1 MPVPWK
7 KCSGTKCEHRNFKLP
22 QCSLDPNYFSV
33 SDSCLVPE
41 EVTKVIKHCNDFYS
55 LSEEDRTPLNLPGW
69 QPFIGSVDW
78 ANFSDLCP
86 APWNYIS
93 QEKLQNS
100 PSWGFFEL
108 YDGGGYVADLGYS
121 FDSAVA
127 VISNIHKLG
136 WIDRQTRAVLVEF
149 SIYNP
154 NTGYFSISTFFLEIL
169 PTGYGNAFQRIDTLL
184 LTSTQ
189 TGFYQFYLI
198 CQLLF
203 IVLVFLFVLRE
214 VYSIFRKRC
223 NYFRDVWN
231 WIELLQITLSF
242 LVVIFYV
249 IKSKLFLRSALKV
262 KENPFVTVS
271 FRAAIN
277 WQDAESGVLAIAV
290 FIATIKLLHMI
301 RFNRHISIL
310 MTSLRASKSFML
322 SYSVIFIIVFL
333 AYAQLG
339 KLVLGNDIQRYSSFT
354 NTLYSE
360 LLMCLGGKMGLSD
373 LIRVNRLL
381 GPLFGF
387 SFIFLNAFIFVNF
400 FVAILNDSYEEVK
413 ENTDKQCHEDFEM
426 ADFILERLSELL
438 GLGSRHHAEKDGHES
453 KGKIPASSSCENN
466 SDELL
471 KQDEPRENPHVSF
484 STPAFLSHR
493 FRRMA
498 KRKQPRN
505 ITLRRESVKKEA
517 QRQIPKIDEKCV
529 DGTSS
534 TVEGQHRLASSIIAS
549 DTFHQDQL
557 FMRLESLTSKVVRD
571 YVREDMEFL
580 SLIRLLYIVDHKENA
595 ETSSTQETDS
605 TLDDMEVSSFLDSPN
620 MSIYGACVDNWKSS
634 TSGNYSEDEIE
645 SLELLRT
652 RASHY
657 KLPDH
662 LRQGKEMQHKLRTRA
677 SGSKGR
683 ARNTNASNTPIFK
696 YYSFI

>member
-1 MPVPWK
+1 MF
-7 KCSGTKCEHRNFKLP
+7 SQSN
-22 QCSLDPNYFSV
+22 FSV

-41 EVTKVIKHCNDFYS
+41 EVKNVIKHCNDFYS
-55 LSEEDRTPLNLPGW
+55 LSEEDTTPLHFPGW

-121 FDSAVA
+121 FDSANP
-127 VISNIHKLG
+127 VISNLHKFG

-203 IVLVFLFVLRE
+203 IILVFLFVLRE
-214 VYSIFRKRC
+214 VYSIFRMRC
-223 NYFRDVWN
+223 SYFRDVWN

-242 LVVIFYV
+242 LVVIFYI

-262 KENPFVTVS
+262 KGNPFVTVS

-290 FIATIKLLHMI
+290 FIATTKLLHMI

-310 MTSLRASKSFML
+310 MTSLRASKRLML
-322 SYSVIFIIVFL
+322 SYSVIFILVFL
-333 AYAQLG
+333 AYAQVG

-387 SFIFLNAFIFVNF
+387 SFILLNAFIFVNF

-438 GLGSRHHAEKDGHES
+438 ELGSRHHAEKDVYKL
-453 KGKIPASSSCENN
+453 KGKTPASSSCENE
-466 SDELL
+466 SDELV

-484 STPAFLSHR
+484 SALAFQSHR
-493 FRRMA
+493 FRRIA
-498 KRKQPRN
+498 KRKQLRN
-505 ITLRRESVKKEA
+505 IKLWRESVKKEA

-529 DGTSS
+529 DGKSRTD
-534 TVEGQHRLASSIIAS
+534 EGQHRVASSITAS
-549 DTFHQDQL
+549 DTFYQEQL
-557 FMRLESLTSKVVRD
+557 LRLESLTSKVVRD

-580 SLIRLLYIVDHKENA
+580 SLIRLLYIVDHGENA
-595 ETSSTQETDS
+595 ESTTTPETA
-605 TLDDMEVSSFLDSPN
+605 LGNMEVSSFLESPS
-620 MSIYGACVDNWKSS
+620 MSMYGACVDNWKSS
-634 TSGNYSEDEIE
+634 TSGNYSEHEIE

-652 RASHY
+652 RAFHY
-657 KLPDH
+657 GLPDH

-677 SGSKGR
+677 SSNKGR
-683 ARNTNASNTPIFK
+683 ARNINTSNTPIFK

>member
-1 MPVPWK
+1 MF
-7 KCSGTKCEHRNFKLP
+7 SQSN
-22 QCSLDPNYFSV
+22 FSV

-41 EVTKVIKHCNDFYS
+41 EVKNVIKHCNDFYS
-55 LSEEDRTPLNLPGW
+55 LSEEDTTPLHFPGW

-121 FDSAVA
+121 FDSANP
-127 VISNIHKLG
+127 VISNLHKFG

-203 IVLVFLFVLRE
+203 IILVFLFVLRE
-214 VYSIFRKRC
+214 VYSIFRMRC
-223 NYFRDVWN
+223 SYFRDVWN

-242 LVVIFYV
+242 LVVIFYI

-262 KENPFVTVS
+262 KGNPFVTVS

-290 FIATIKLLHMI
+290 FIATTKLLHMI

-310 MTSLRASKSFML
+310 MTSLRASKRLML
-322 SYSVIFIIVFL
+322 SYSVIFILVFL
-333 AYAQLG
+333 AYAQVG

-387 SFIFLNAFIFVNF
+387 SFILLNAFIFVNF

-438 GLGSRHHAEKDGHES
+438 GLGSRHHAEKDVYKL
-453 KGKIPASSSCENN
+453 KGKTPASSSCENE
-466 SDELL
+466 SDELV

-484 STPAFLSHR
+484 SALAFQSHR
-493 FRRMA
+493 FRRIA
-498 KRKQPRN
+498 KRKQLRN
-505 ITLRRESVKKEA
+505 IKLWRESVKKEA

-529 DGTSS
+529 DGKSRTD
-534 TVEGQHRLASSIIAS
+534 EGQHRVASSITAS
-549 DTFHQDQL
+549 DTFYQEQL
-557 FMRLESLTSKVVRD
+557 LRLESLTSKVVRD

-580 SLIRLLYIVDHKENA
+580 SLIRLLYIVDQGENA
-595 ETSSTQETDS
+595 ESTTIPETA
-605 TLDDMEVSSFLDSPN
+605 LGNMEVSSFLESPS
-620 MSIYGACVDNWKSS
+620 MSMYGACVDNWKSS
-634 TSGNYSEDEIE
+634 TSGNYSEHEIE

-652 RASHY
+652 RAFHY
-657 KLPDH
+657 GLPDH

-677 SGSKGR
+677 SSNKGR
-683 ARNTNASNTPIFK
+683 ARNINTSNTPIFK